1 MFAFSEVPEEE
12 VCGPHE
18 RCKSWEPTVVSTVT
32 QRPAVPCQTST
43 TFQRMS
49 SCENG
54 RNGIDNERILSFRLH
69 PEEPFG
75 LQLAETTS
83 GTGLASLLVVANV
96 EARSSFARTADG
108 RLGVAAGDV
117 IVEADGRRGTA
128 ADVRDVLQQ
137 ALSSGMQRDI
147 SLVVRPRP
155 PAFDV
160 EIRRHGRHWE
170 TMGITVV
177 IDKTNPGCA
186 LVQSVRDQG
195 LVPDWNRSHGSLRIC
210 AGDLITEVN
219 ELHGDATAMVKEI
232 QGGQRGSLLRL
243 RVCTSIAGQAIARR
257 VSCKPKHDAAHRAEC
272 DDAGA
277 RADAK
282 AHAEAAARAEAEA
295 ETLARS
301 RAEAAARAKAEA
313 EAERL
318 RFAERLRSELLA
330 REQALR
336 REVEELALESIR
348 WEGNHNAIEA
358 PSPIA
363 SPGHALLLH
372 NALRNTPSPL
382 ASPGHPMLL
391 NNVVQYSPTPSPLA
405 SPGHAMLLH
414 NAGLYSPTFLPH
426 TAAQSSPRW
435 ICSLVSRTAAN
446 QESSFEEDGVDITIP
461 FSPCRQTRGAATEH
475 LHLACQNSLARAG
488 ATDAAA
494 LSEVLRHARENS
506 SDDLLSDASTDFP
519 HSGGESGARTPVDRN
534 RQATW
539 V

>member
-1 MFAFSEVPEEE
+1 
-12 VCGPHE
+12 
-18 RCKSWEPTVVSTVT
+18 
-32 QRPAVPCQTST
+32 
-43 TFQRMS
+43 MS

-186 LVQSVRDQG
+186 LVQSVRDKG

-282 AHAEAAARAEAEA
+282 VHAEAAARAKAEA

-301 RAEAAARAKAEA
+301 RAEAAARAQAEAETLARSSAEAAARAEAEA

-318 RFAERLRSELLA
+318 RFAERLHSELLA

-372 NALRNTPSPL
+372 NVLRNTPSPL

-414 NAGLYSPTFLPH
+414 NAGLYSPTFMPH

-435 ICSLVSRTAAN
+435 ICSPVSRTAAN

-519 HSGGESGARTPVDRN
+519 HSGGESGARTPVDLN